1 MLNTCRSLL
10 PVVPKFLVLSCF
22 VFVLCFCFFIFINPV
37 VSPPVRTQVNIPPQS
52 FQPLSQP
59 KKGNLSNNDQNL
71 TCYYLHK
78 HLALD
83 DASVLVAI
91 LFRFMGAVQ
100 SVTHVQ
106 YSRFGQQTS
115 FRLKE
120 HNNYFFIPNFLYSAL
135 SDDQCRPFFL
145 IASLLQTK
153 LQRT

>member
-37 VSPPVRTQVNIPPQS
+37 VSPPVRRQVNIPPQS

-59 KKGNLSNNDQNL
+59 KKGHLSNNDQNL

-78 HLALD
+78 HLVLD

-91 LFRFMGAVQ
+91 SFRFMGAVH

-106 YSRFGQQTS
+106 YSRFGQQT
-115 FRLKE
+115 LV
-120 HNNYFFIPNFLYSAL
+120 
-135 SDDQCRPFFL
+135 
-145 IASLLQTK
+145 QTK
-153 LQRT
+153 RT